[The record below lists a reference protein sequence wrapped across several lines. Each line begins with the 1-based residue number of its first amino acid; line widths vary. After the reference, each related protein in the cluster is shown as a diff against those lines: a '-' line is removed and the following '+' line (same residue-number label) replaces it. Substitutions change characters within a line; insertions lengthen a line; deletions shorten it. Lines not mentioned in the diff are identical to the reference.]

1 MKTESLLNELL
12 EKLEHNFEKEEI
24 EEIKRTYEFAS
35 KKHTGKTRLTGE
47 EYITHPLNV
56 ALILSDLNVDKT
68 TIMASLLHETINNG
82 GCTEEELLENFG
94 SEITSIV
101 KSISTINKLELP
113 DEKESSAIYLR
124 KVLVGLSEDV
134 RVLFIKLA
142 DRLHNMRTIWAV
154 RPEKQKRKAN
164 ETMNVLIPIAH
175 RLGIYSI
182 KSELEDL
189 CLRYLKP
196 DVYEDI
202 LKQLN
207 ASIEEL
213 QTVLEEMQDSISN
226 LLIEHGIKFHIK
238 SRVKSVYSIY
248 KKLEKGK
255 KWSEI
260 YDILALRVI
269 TDKVSDC
276 YLTIGLIHSKFRPLA
291 KRFKDYIAMPKENMY
306 QSLHTGVFGID
317 GNIFEIQVRT
327 HEMDEIAEKGIASHW
342 SYKEKG
348 TKKIQ
353 SMMEQKLEIFRS
365 MIETY
370 KETENAEDFAA
381 NVGNDIIGELIYVF
395 TPKGDVV
402 ELPKG
407 ATPIDFAYRIHSRV
421 GDTTVGAIVNNEIV
435 PLSYELQEGDCI
447 KINTNKN
454 STPSKEWLDF
464 VKTSAAKSKIKS
476 YFSKQDR
483 SDYIE
488 NGKNILEK
496 ELRKQKLA
504 FQDVFTTEKLEKLYK
519 DLKLNDLEDIY
530 LAIGS
535 FRYTAGYIIKLTT
548 EEKQNVTDALIE
560 KVANKSLHVPKLNN
574 KNDIIV
580 GEHND
585 ILVTLAG
592 CCKPVKGDNI
602 IGYIT
607 KGEGI
612 TVHKADCPNIS
623 SKNSRLIEVSWS
635 ENTDNDYYAD
645 IYIEALNDKN
655 YVSEIINK
663 ASTKNISVVSLTTN
677 ENAENTIYNLT
688 VKVKNT
694 TELNDFLN
702 SLYALSFIKK
712 AGKK

>member
-1 MKTESLLNELL
+1 MKLEEPKLEDLL
-12 EKLEHNFEKEEI
+12 ENLQNNFSEDDLEDVKKAFL
-24 EEIKRTYEFAS
+24 FAS
-35 KKHTGKTRLTGE
+35 EKHAGKTRLTDE
-47 EYITHPLNV
+47 PFITHPLNV
-56 ALILSDLNVDKT
+56 ALILSELNVDKT
-68 TIMASLLHETINNG
+68 TIIAALLHEVINNG
-82 GCTEEELLENFG
+82 DTLEEELESVFG
-94 SEITSIV
+94 SEIAKIV

-113 DEKESSAIYLR
+113 DDKESSAIYLR
-124 KVLVGLSEDV
+124 KVLVGLAEDV

-154 RPEKQKRKAN
+154 NPAKQKRKAN

-202 LKQLN
+202 LKQLD

-213 QTVLEEMQDSISN
+213 NEVLEEMQDSISN
-226 LLIEHGIKFHIK
+226 ILMEHGIKFQIK

-248 KKLEKGK
+248 KKLSKGK
-255 KWSEI
+255 KWSDI
-260 YDILALRVI
+260 YDILALRLIVE
-269 TDKVSDC
+269 KESDC
-276 YLTIGLIHSKFRPLA
+276 YLAIGLIHSKFHPLP

-317 GNIFEIQVRT
+317 GKIFEIQVRT

-348 TKKIQ
+348 TQKIQ
-353 SMMEQKLEIFRS
+353 SMMEQKLQIFRNI
-365 MIETY
+365 IETY
-370 KETENAEDFAA
+370 KETDSDLDFAE
-381 NVGNDIIGELIYVF
+381 NVNADIIGELIYVF

-421 GDTTVGAIVNNEIV
+421 GETTIGAIVNDEIV
-435 PLSYELQEGDCI
+435 PLSYELQDGDVI
-447 KINTNKN
+447 RINTNKN

-464 VKTSAAKSKIKS
+464 VKTSGAKTKIKS

-483 SDYIE
+483 ADYIE
-488 NGKNILEK
+488 NGKNILER

-504 FQDVFTTEKLEKLYK
+504 FSEVFSEEKLEKIYT
-519 DLKLNDLEDIY
+519 DLKVNDIDEIY

-535 FRYTAGYIIKLTT
+535 FRYTALYIIKLTT

-560 KVANKSLHVPKLNN
+560 KVTKHKTIPKGNH
-574 KNDIIV
+574 KNDIVV
-580 GEHND
+580 GEYND
-585 ILVTLAG
+585 ILVTLAK

-612 TVHKADCPNIS
+612 SVHKSDCPNVLD
-623 SKNSRLIEVSWS
+623 KKERLVDVVWS
-635 ENTDNDYYAD
+635 DNNENDYYTD
-645 IYIEALNDKN
+645 IYIETLNDKN
-655 YVSEIINK
+655 YVTDIINK
-663 ASTKNISVVSLTTN
+663 ASMKNISVVSLTTN
-677 ENAENTIYNLT
+677 ETSENNLYNLT
-688 VKVKNT
+688 IKVKNT

-702 SLYALSFIKK
+702 SLYSLAFVKK